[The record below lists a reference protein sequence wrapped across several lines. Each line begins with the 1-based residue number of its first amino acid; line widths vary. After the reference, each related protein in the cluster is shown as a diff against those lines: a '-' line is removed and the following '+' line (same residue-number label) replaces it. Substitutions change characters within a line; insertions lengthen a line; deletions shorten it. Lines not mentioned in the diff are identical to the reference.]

1 MVSLFQQGMR
11 VMGVTCST
19 DKARFYTLEELPGNG
34 FKCVCKH
41 LSPVFG
47 TGGTTGTQMWCKIH
61 VWQCPIWKLSLEQ
74 MMFEEKYNGGH

>member
-34 FKCVCKH
+34 FKCVCKR

-47 TGGTTGTQMWCKIH
+47 TAETKMWCKIH
-61 VWQCPIWKLSLEQ
+61 VWQCPI
-74 MMFEEKYNGGH
+74 

>member
-19 DKARFYTLEELPGNG
+19 DRARFYTLKELPGNG
-34 FKCVCKH
+34 FKCECKH

-47 TGGTTGTQMWCKIH
+47 MTETKMRCKIH
-61 VWQCPIWKLSLEQ
+61 VWLCPI
-74 MMFEEKYNGGH
+74 

>member
-19 DKARFYTLEELPGNG
+19 DKARFYTLKELPGNG
-34 FKCVCKH
+34 FKCECKH

-47 TGGTTGTQMWCKIH
+47 TAETKMWCKIH
-61 VWQCPIWKLSLEQ
+61 VWQCPIWKPFLEQ